1 MNIIKGFE
9 IADLENIELVIAGGK
24 GWKYEGI
31 FETYKNS
38 PCKKNIQMLDYIA
51 EEDKIA
57 LYKGAELFVFPSLY
71 EGFGMPVLEAMASG
85 TPVITSNVSS
95 LPEVAGDAAILV
107 NPYDVKEISK
117 AMKNIIENEELKKK
131 MIRKG
136 LDQVKKFTWEESVK
150 KLEKIYSEL

>member
-1 MNIIKGFE
+1 M
-9 IADLENIELVIAGGK
+9 
-24 GWKYEGI
+24 
-31 FETYKNS
+31 
-38 PCKKNIQMLDYIA
+38 
-51 EEDKIA
+51 
-57 LYKGAELFVFPSLY
+57 
-71 EGFGMPVLEAMASG
+71 
-85 TPVITSNVSS
+85 
-95 LPEVAGDAAILV
+95 PEVAGDAAILV